1 MLYYASIAWQDLNP
15 IARNREEFRLMS
27 VEESELD
34 ELRRLDPQAI
44 TRIHNRYFPEIYRY
58 VRYRSG
64 DENVA
69 EDIVGETFTRLLEA
83 IIAGQGPNTSL
94 RGWLV
99 GTASHLVNDHLR
111 KQYAHPVEVLSE
123 ELEFSVDGLS
133 PYQQAELSERQQ
145 SVREALAKLS
155 PEQQQVIALRFGGG
169 YSLEETAS
177 FMKKRTNA
185 IKALQFR
192 AFASL
197 RRMISEEI

>member
-1 MLYYASIAWQDLNP
+1 M
-15 IARNREEFRLMS
+15 
-27 VEESELD
+27 
-34 ELRRLDPQAI
+34 
-44 TRIHNRYFPEIYRY
+44 
-58 VRYRSG
+58 
-64 DENVA
+64 
-69 EDIVGETFTRLLEA
+69 
-83 IIAGQGPNTSL
+83 
-94 RGWLV
+94 
-99 GTASHLVNDHLR
+99 VNDHLR
-111 KQYAHPVEVLSE
+111 KQYAHPVEVLAE